1 MQSVKTPRRARF
13 DFSFQGTMAELMAK
27 PWFEPAIP
35 LALLVAATTFFVVT
49 VPGFRNPASANSMLR
64 ELPEFV
70 LIVLG
75 MGLTVISGG
84 IDLSVG
90 AIFGLCNFVALAL
103 LLIVGV
109 PAWAAVLLTIVVG
122 GLIGAFNGYVV
133 AYLKGRPFLS
143 TLVTFIILQ
152 AILNILVV
160 RYSPR
165 LAVAPRS
172 DPLWALPGHGKVAGL
187 PTDLF
192 VLLAVM
198 VVGHLL
204 LSRSRPGRHVIAV
217 GSSRRAARHAGIIVE
232 RTLFGTYVL
241 SGMCCALA
249 AVFVAARLDSASADI
264 GQNLEFTALA
274 AAVLGGI
281 SLSGGKGTVWR
292 VLIGGTLIFVLS
304 SGFQQMNVAGSLYGT
319 MVGAV
324 LLLGVGVDTKWA
336 KNRAKAVQKI
346 YINPT
351 LVEYGPLPDT
361 SGGAESAYA
370 ANTRLQEA
378 EAIGL
383 GQVEGPEDVIVD
395 GQGRLYSGDRRGWI
409 MRFSGPDF
417 SHREVFAR
425 IGGMPLGLAF
435 DPSGNLVVCVGGMGL
450 YGVSPAGEVT
460 KLTDETNRT
469 WWKLRDD
476 SRLRLADDLDV
487 TPDGKIYFSE
497 ATERFEAH
505 DWILDG
511 LEGRPNGRLI
521 CYDPATGETRT
532 VIRSL
537 VFPNGVCS
545 CHDGESLLI
554 AQTWLCR
561 VLRYWHSGPKK
572 GTVEVFID
580 NLPGYPDNINRAS
593 DGSYW
598 LALTGMRSPAFDL
611 AYRMP
616 GFRRRM
622 LKRIPR
628 DEWLYPSMNYG
639 CVLKLSDDGEVVESL
654 WDPGGAKHANVT
666 SMREYDGHLYIGGLE
681 NNRIGRIP
689 LPANAA
695 VCTCGQPPCQGRRTP
710 AEDRYAEAATG

>member
-1 MQSVKTPRRARF
+1 MQLPTMRRKHRF
-13 DFSFQGTMAELMAK
+13 GFSFQGTVAELMAK

-35 LALLVAATTFFVVT
+35 LALLVAATTFFVLA
-49 VPGFRNPASANSMLR
+49 VPGFRHPASVSSMLR

-70 LIVLG
+70 FIVLG

-84 IDLSVG
+84 IDLGVG
-90 AIFGLCNFVALAL
+90 AIFGLSNFFILAL
-103 LLIVGV
+103 LVMFGV
-109 PAWAAVLLTIVVG
+109 PAWAAVVLTLG
-122 GLIGAFNGYVV
+122 LGALIGAFNGYVV

-152 AILNILVV
+152 SVLNIVVV
-160 RYSPR
+160 RYSPQ
-165 LAVAPRS
+165 LAVAPRP
-172 DPLWALPGHGKVAGL
+172 DLLWRLLGHGNVMGL
-187 PTDLF
+187 PSDLF
-192 VLLAVM
+192 VLL
-198 VVGHLL
+198 VVLVAGHLL

-217 GSSRRAARHAGIIVE
+217 GSSRRAARHAGIKVE
-232 RTLFGTYVL
+232 RTLLGTYVL
-241 SGMCCALA
+241 SGACCALA

-264 GQNLEFTALA
+264 GQNLQFTALA

-304 SGFQQMNVAGSLYGT
+304 SGFQQMNIGGGLYGAI
-319 MVGAV
+319 VGAI
-324 LLLGVGVDTKWA
+324 LLLGVGADTKWA
-336 KNRAKAVQKI
+336 KNRSKAVQKI

-351 LVEYGPLPDT
+351 LVEHGPLPDT
-361 SGGAESAYA
+361 SPTAGTPFA
-370 ANTRLQEA
+370 ANTRLQAA

-395 GQGRLYSGDRRGWI
+395 GQGRVYSGDRRGWI
-409 MRFSGPDF
+409 MRFSGKDLG
-417 SHREVFAR
+417 HREVLAR

-435 DPSGNLVVCVGGMGL
+435 DADGNLVVCVGGMGL
-450 YGVSPAGEVT
+450 YSVSPSGDVS

-476 SRLRLADDLDV
+476 SRLRLADDLDI

-521 CYDPATGETRT
+521 CYDPSTGETHT
-532 VIRSL
+532 VLPSL

-545 CHDGESLLI
+545 AHDGESLLI
-554 AQTWLCR
+554 AQTWLGR
-561 VLRYWHSGPKK
+561 VLRYWHRGPHQGK
-572 GTVEVFID
+572 VEVFVD

-593 DGSYW
+593 DGTYW
-598 LALTGMRSPAFDL
+598 VALTGMRSPAFDL
-611 AYRMP
+611 GYRMP
-616 GFRRRM
+616 AFRRRM
-622 LKRIPR
+622 LKQIPR

-639 CVLKLSDDGEVVESL
+639 CVLKISDSGEVLESL
-654 WDPGGAKHANVT
+654 WDPGGRNHASVT
-666 SMREYDGHLYIGGLE
+666 SMREFDGHLYIGGLE

-689 LPANAA
+689 LPANTIRCHCGQAPCTSAAIADDGRFAHAA
-695 VCTCGQPPCQGRRTP
+695 VR
-710 AEDRYAEAATG
+710 

>member
-1 MQSVKTPRRARF
+1 MQAVKTARKAKF

-35 LALLVAATTFFVVT
+35 LALLVAATTFFVLH
-49 VPGFRNPASANSMLR
+49 VPSFRNPASVNSMLR
-64 ELPEFV
+64 EMPEFV

-90 AIFGLCNFVALAL
+90 AIFGLCNFIALAL
-103 LLIVGV
+103 LVIVGV
-109 PAWAAVLLTIVVG
+109 PAWAAVLLTVLAG

-152 AILNILVV
+152 SVLNILVV

-165 LAVAPRS
+165 LAVAPP
-172 DPLWALPGHGKVAGL
+172 DNPLWKLLGHGKVAGM

-192 VLLAVM
+192 ILLVVM

-217 GSSRRAARHAGIIVE
+217 GSSRRAARHAGIVVE

-249 AVFVAARLDSASADI
+249 ALFVAARLDSASADI
-264 GQNLEFTALA
+264 GQNLQFTALA

-281 SLSGGKGTVWR
+281 SLAGGKGTVWR

-304 SGFQQMNVAGSLYGT
+304 SGFQRMNVPGGVYGT
-319 MVGAV
+319 IVGAI
-324 LLLGVGVDTKWA
+324 LLLGVGADTKWA

-351 LVEYGPLPDT
+351 MVEYGALPET
-361 SGGAESAYA
+361 AAEAGSAYA
-370 ANTRLQEA
+370 ANTRLQDA
-378 EAIGL
+378 EGIGV
-383 GQVEGPEDVIVD
+383 GQVEGPEDVILD
-395 GQGRLYSGDRRGWI
+395 GEGRLYSGDRRGWI
-409 MRFSGPDF
+409 MRFSGEGF
-417 SHREVFAR
+417 SQREVFAR

-435 DPSGNLVVCVGGMGL
+435 DSSGNLVVCVGGMGL
-450 YGVSPAGEVT
+450 YGVSPSGEVS

-469 WWKLRDD
+469 WWKLRDN
-476 SRLRLADDLDV
+476 SRLRLADDLDI

-521 CYDPATGETRT
+521 CYDPATGETKT
-532 VIRSL
+532 VLRSL

-561 VLRYWHSGPKK
+561 VLRYWHSGSKK
-572 GTVEVFID
+572 GTVEVFAD

-593 DGSYW
+593 DGTYW

-611 AYRMP
+611 AYRQP

-639 CVLKLSDDGEVVESL
+639 CVLKLSEDGEVVESL
-654 WDPGGAKHANVT
+654 WDPCGRNHANVT

-689 LPANAA
+689 LPATTNR
-695 VCTCGQPPCQGRRTP
+695 CTCGQPPCSESYRP
-710 AEDRYAEAATG
+710 AEGRLAEAARR

>member
-1 MQSVKTPRRARF
+1 MQAVKTRRKAKF

-35 LALLVAATTFFVVT
+35 LALLVAATTFFVLH
-49 VPGFRNPASANSMLR
+49 VPSFRNPASVNSMLR
-64 ELPEFV
+64 EMPEFV

-103 LLIVGV
+103 IVIVGV
-109 PAWAAVLLTIVVG
+109 PAWAAVLLTILAG

-165 LAVAPRS
+165 LAVAPPKN
-172 DPLWALPGHGKVAGL
+172 PLWALLGHGKVAGM

-192 VLLAVM
+192 VLGVVM
-198 VVGHLL
+198 VIGHLL

-217 GSSRRAARHAGIIVE
+217 GSSRRAARHAGIVVE

-264 GQNLEFTALA
+264 GQNLQFTALA

-304 SGFQQMNVAGSLYGT
+304 SGFQRMNVAGGVYGT
-319 MVGAV
+319 IVGAI
-324 LLLGVGVDTKWA
+324 LLLGVGADTKWA

-361 SGGAESAYA
+361 SAEAGNAYA
-370 ANTRLQEA
+370 VNTRLQEA

-383 GQVEGPEDVIVD
+383 GQVEGPEDVILD
-395 GQGRLYSGDRRGWI
+395 GEGRVYSGDRRGWI
-409 MRFSGPDF
+409 MRFSGEGF

-435 DPSGNLVVCVGGMGL
+435 DSGGNLIFCVGGMGL
-450 YGVSPAGEVT
+450 YGVSPSGEVS

-469 WWKLRDD
+469 WWKLRDN
-476 SRLRLADDLDV
+476 SRLRLADDLDI

-521 CYDPATGETRT
+521 RYDPATGETRT
-532 VIRSL
+532 VLRNL

-561 VLRYWHSGPKK
+561 VLRYWHSGPKQ
-572 GTVEVFID
+572 GTVEVFAD
-580 NLPGYPDNINRAS
+580 DLPGYPDNINRAS
-593 DGSYW
+593 DGTYW
-598 LALTGMRSPAFDL
+598 IALTGMRSPAFDL
-611 AYRMP
+611 AYREP

-654 WDPGGAKHANVT
+654 WDPGGRNHANIT

-689 LPANAA
+689 LPATTTR
-695 VCTCGQPPCQGRRTP
+695 CDCGQPPCSESYRP
-710 AEDRYAEAATG
+710 AEGRLAEAARR